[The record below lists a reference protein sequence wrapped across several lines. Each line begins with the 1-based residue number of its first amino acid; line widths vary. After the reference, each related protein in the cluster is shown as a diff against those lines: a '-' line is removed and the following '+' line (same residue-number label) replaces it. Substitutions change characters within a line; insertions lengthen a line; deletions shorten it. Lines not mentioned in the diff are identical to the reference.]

1 VAASKARNVP
11 VGTGQSGA
19 IRSTRGT
26 RLNADTSAEP
36 EGLTRRVV
44 LNVLEAFFRRPWLH
58 LLPLILMLI
67 LGGVTAFGKDPVYK
81 STGTITAAPAA
92 SNLVSSLAQ
101 GNNQGFNFDTPATVV
116 ARNINEQLRTTKF
129 LNTIATKLQA
139 DPNNV
144 AERDLLRQVIAKDVA
159 ATADGDSLVRVSAST
174 GRPDL
179 SFRLAQETITAYRQ
193 AVVDSQLQGSQQDV
207 SFFQQQEQ
215 SALAA
220 LTNANN
226 DLIKYVNDN
235 AITDSNKI
243 DLATQLVLKQKQD
256 EVARLQTLYDAA
268 VQQLND
274 ANVKVNAAKTAVE
287 QQLRVTDPAEA
298 PLAAEPR
305 LKKAALTLII
315 FGVLGL
321 LLTLASV
328 IVSATLDRT
337 IRVPGD
343 ITAKFDLDVLAV
355 VPDARAR

>member
-11 VGTGQSGA
+11 VGTGQTGA
-19 IRSTRGT
+19 VRSTRRA

-58 LLPLILMLI
+58 LLPLILLLI
-67 LGGVTAFGKDPVYK
+67 LGGVTAFSKNDVYK
-81 STGTITAAPAA
+81 ASGTMTVTAAS

-101 GNNQGFNFDTPATVV
+101 GNNTGFNVDTPATIV
-116 ARNINEQLRTTKF
+116 ARNINEQLTTSNF
-129 LNTIATKLQA
+129 LNTIAAKVG
-139 DPNNV
+139 NNPTD
-144 AERDLLRQVIAKDVA
+144 AEKALLRQVIAKDVT

-174 GRPDL
+174 DRPFQ
-179 SFRLAQETITAYRQ
+179 SFRLAQATISAYRD
-193 AVVDSQLQGSQQDV
+193 AVVASQVQGSQKDV
-207 SFFQQQEQ
+207 AFFQQQEQ
-215 SALAA
+215 TSQTALNKAQ
-220 LTNANN
+220 T
-226 DLIKYVNDN
+226 DLINFVNSKG
-235 AITDSNKI
+235 ITDSTRI
-243 DLATQLVLKQKQD
+243 DLATQLELKQRQD
-256 EVARLQTLYDAA
+256 EVARLQTVYDAS

-274 ANVKVNAAKTAVE
+274 AEVKVNAAKTAVD
-287 QQLRVTDPAEA
+287 QQLRVTDPAEQ
-298 PLAAEPR
+298 PFAAEPK
-305 LKKAALTLII
+305 LKKSVLTLII

-321 LLTLASV
+321 LLSLASV